1 MQFGKQELSALKN
14 HKAQYAHE
22 LENVMRMYDIIRK
35 KRDGGELTSQE
46 IEFFIDGYVD
56 GSIPDYQASALL
68 MAIYFRGMSVRE
80 IADLTFAVRDS
91 GQKLDFSAIDGIRVD
106 KHSTGGVG
114 DKTSLVVA
122 PIVASLGVKVAK
134 MSGRGLGHT
143 GGTIDKLE
151 AIPGFKTD
159 LSEEEFLKNVNE
171 IGVCIVGQNRD
182 LAPAD
187 KKLYA
192 LRDVTATVDSLPLV
206 VSSIM
211 GKKLAADD
219 DCIVLDVK
227 TGSGAF
233 AKTLE
238 DSRQLASVMVDIGKK
253 AGKKMLALITDMDRP
268 LGNAI
273 GNTLEVIE
281 AIDTLK
287 GNGPQDFAQIC
298 NILASNMLYLAGKGS
313 IEECE
318 KAVER
323 AISDGSAFE
332 TFKKMVAA
340 QGGDV
345 ECIEDPQKF
354 AKAPYKMSVAAPK
367 SGYIAKVDTEGY
379 GIASLLLG
387 AGRNTKEESIDFSAG
402 IMLIKKTGDAVRE
415 GEEIAILYTSDEK
428 RFASAS
434 EKFLCSTFISDERP
448 QPRPLVLDRVE

>member
-1 MQFGKQELSALKN
+1 
-14 HKAQYAHE
+14 
-22 LENVMRMYDIIRK
+22 MRMYDIIRK
-35 KRDGGELTSQE
+35 KRDGGELTTQE
-46 IEFFIDGYVD
+46 IKFFIDGYVK
-56 GSIPDYQASALL
+56 GEIPDYQASALL
-68 MAIYFRGMSVRE
+68 MAIFFKGMNFRE
-80 IADLTFAVRDS
+80 TADLTFAVRDS
-91 GQKLDFSAIDGIRVD
+91 GQRLDFSAINGIRVD

-122 PIVASLGVKVAK
+122 PLVASLGVKVAK

-151 AIPGFKTD
+151 SIPGFKTD

-233 AKTLE
+233 AKSLE
-238 DSRQLASVMVDIGKK
+238 DSRTLAKVMVDIGKQ

-273 GNTLEVIE
+273 GNTLEVKE
-281 AIDTLK
+281 AIDTL
-287 GNGPQDFAQIC
+287 NGHGPEDFTDIC
-298 NILASNMLYLAGKGS
+298 IILATNMLYLAGKGS
-313 IEECE
+313 MEECE
-318 KAVER
+318 KAVKG
-323 AISDGSAFE
+323 AIADKSALE
-332 TFKKMVAA
+332 TFKKMVKA
-340 QGGDV
+340 QGGDASFIDNP
-345 ECIEDPQKF
+345 EKF
-354 AKAPYKMSVAAPK
+354 AKAPFKRSAKAQK
-367 SGYIAKVDTEGY
+367 SGYIHHVDTEGY
-379 GIASLLLG
+379 GISSLLLG

-402 IMLIKKTGDAVRE
+402 IVLKKKTGDYVKE
-415 GEEIAILYTSDEK
+415 GEELAVMHTSDEK
-428 RFASAS
+428 RFESAIN
-434 EKFLCSTFISDERP
+434 KFYDSTVILNDEP
-448 QPRPLVLDRVE
+448 KKRPLVLDRVE

>member
-1 MQFGKQELSALKN
+1 
-14 HKAQYAHE
+14 
-22 LENVMRMYDIIRK
+22 MRMYDIIRK
-35 KRDGGELTSQE
+35 KRDGGELSTKE
-46 IEFFIDGYVD
+46 IKFFIEGYVN

-68 MAIYFRGMSVRE
+68 MAIFFNGMSNRE
-80 IADLTFAVRDS
+80 TADLTFAVRDS
-91 GQKLDFSAIDGIRVD
+91 GQRLDFSSINGIRVD

-122 PIVASLGVKVAK
+122 PLVASLGVKVAK

-151 AIPGFKTD
+151 AIPGFQTD

-192 LRDVTATVDSLPLV
+192 LRDVTATVDSLPLI

-227 TGSGAF
+227 AGSGAF
-233 AKTLE
+233 AKTIE
-238 DSRQLASVMVDIGKK
+238 DSKRLASVMVDIGKR

-273 GNTLEVIE
+273 GNTLEVKE
-281 AIDTLK
+281 AIDTL
-287 GNGPQDFAQIC
+287 NGHGPEDFTEIC
-298 NILASNMLYLAGKGS
+298 MVLASNMLYLAGKGS
-313 IEECE
+313 IKECE
-318 KAVER
+318 SMVKR
-323 AISDGSAFE
+323 AIEDGSALE
-332 TFKKMVAA
+332 TFKKMVIA

-345 ECIEDPQKF
+345 ECIENPDKF
-354 AKAPYKMSVAAPK
+354 EKAPYSLDVKAEK
-367 SGYIAKVDTEGY
+367 SGYIVRVDTEGY

-402 IMLIKKTGDAVRE
+402 IMLKKKTGDYVAE
-415 GEEIAILYTSDEK
+415 GDTIATLYTSVKEKFEASKAKFLASTIIADEK
-428 RFASAS
+428 PEA
-434 EKFLCSTFISDERP
+434 
-448 QPRPLVLDRVE
+448 RPLVLDRVF